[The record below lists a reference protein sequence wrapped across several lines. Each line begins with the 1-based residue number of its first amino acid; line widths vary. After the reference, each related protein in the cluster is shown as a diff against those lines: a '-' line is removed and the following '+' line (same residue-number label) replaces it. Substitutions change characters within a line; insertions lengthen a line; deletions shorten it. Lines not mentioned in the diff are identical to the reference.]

1 MLHAQEEFLSLFQVE
16 DIIRKFEDRFQ
27 ITTAEF
33 LRNSELRAT
42 LPEDDVFQWDAF
54 EAHREELV
62 RVGEEV
68 RSGYLSNVA
77 KSAAG
82 SANIP
87 ASEKL
92 CLLAA

>member
-16 DIIRKFEDRFQ
+16 DIIRKFEERFE

-77 KSAAG
+77 KSTSG

-87 ASEKL
+87 TSEKL